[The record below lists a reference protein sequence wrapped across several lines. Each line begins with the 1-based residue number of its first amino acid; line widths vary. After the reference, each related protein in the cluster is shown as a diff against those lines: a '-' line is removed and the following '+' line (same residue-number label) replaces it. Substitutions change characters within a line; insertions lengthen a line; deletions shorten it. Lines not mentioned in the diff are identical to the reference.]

1 MKVLLT
7 GGTGFIGKNL
17 TINLKSKKISVD
29 NIGRELLKNDRKL
42 NEFITSKQFKMKQ
55 NYDVLIHLAADLDE
69 SSKKLI
75 SVNVNLTKRLLKICL
90 KNKINR
96 FIFASSHLVYG
107 KTEYLPIDENH
118 PTRPKTNY
126 GKSKLIAEEI
136 CRKFSN
142 ENHLEVSILRI
153 SSVFGIGQNE
163 RYVIPRML
171 NDAITKNIVLHKFTN
186 GFQLMDLVHVDDVS
200 RAILGACR
208 SKKTGIYN
216 LSSGVGITPFELGT
230 TISKFSADCKIS
242 IKDKKQETN
251 HFLYDVSKIQHE
263 LGVKAKISPDQKI
276 LKSWYQKLVKSK
288 KFSDSRNL
296 NNKRN
301 Y

>member
-17 TINLKSKKISVD
+17 ISYLKSKKISVD
-29 NIGRELLKNDRKL
+29 NIDRELLKNDKQL
-42 NEFITSKQFKMKQ
+42 NKYVKFNQLKMKQ
-55 NYDVLIHLAADLDE
+55 NYDALIHLAAELDE

-90 KNKINR
+90 KNQINR

-118 PTRPKTNY
+118 PTKPKTNY
-126 GKSKLIAEEI
+126 GKSKLMAEDF

-142 ENHLEVSILRI
+142 DNGLEVSILRI

-163 RYVIPRML
+163 KYVIPRML
-171 NDAITKNIVLHKFTN
+171 NDALSKNIILHKFSN
-186 GFQLMDLVHVDDVS
+186 GFQLMDLIHVDDVS
-200 RAILGACR
+200 KAILVACR

-216 LSSGVGITPFELGT
+216 LSFGVGITPLELGKI
-230 TISKFSADCKIS
+230 ISKLSTGCKIS
-242 IKDKKQETN
+242 IKYKKQDTN
-251 HFLYDVSKIQHE
+251 HFLYDISKIQNE
-263 LGVKAKISPDQKI
+263 LGVKVKINPNQKT
-276 LKSWYQKLVKSK
+276 LKPWYQKLQKSK
-288 KFSDSRNL
+288 KPSDSRNI
-296 NNKRN
+296 NNNRK